1 MVNIFSLLESF
12 LFLFLGISFILV
24 LLMVYHFKKR
34 LDVMEKKNETLGD
47 ICKTMVR
54 QIEQIKN
61 EIVVSEGSSKVPKEE
76 ENISKSAS
84 SLTSFFNGIMH
95 PQMSGDMFISNMNPY
110 VQPSNMSPHVEELD
124 IQEMENADLDSVES
138 SSGSLLEETD
148 DDENIE
154 LIDYIDTDNSDNSDN
169 SDNIKEEAVT
179 TNEPADTIQVTKL
192 NETEVITED
201 DDLESFTDT
210 LMTETHTKTSLN
222 KMTVQILRT
231 IVIRDGYST
240 EPSKLKKQD
249 LIQLIL
255 SKNDENS
262 LDI

>member
-110 VQPSNMSPHVEELD
+110 VQPSNMSAHVEELD
-124 IQEMENADLDSVES
+124 IQEMENADLESIES

-148 DDENIE
+148 EEENVE
-154 LIDYIDTDNSDNSDN
+154 LIDYMDSDN
-169 SDNIKEEAVT
+169 SDNIKEEAVN
-179 TNEPADTIQVTKL
+179 TNEPADTIHVTKL
-192 NETEVITED
+192 NETEIITED

-222 KMTVQILRT
+222 KMTVQMLRT

-240 EPSKLKKQD
+240 EPSKLKKQE

-262 LDI
+262 LDV

>member
-84 SLTSFFNGIMH
+84 SLTSFLNGMIH
-95 PQMSGDMFISNMNPY
+95 PQMSGEMFISNMNSY
-110 VQPSNMSPHVEELD
+110 VQPSNMFLYHH
-124 IQEMENADLDSVES
+124 
-138 SSGSLLEETD
+138 
-148 DDENIE
+148 
-154 LIDYIDTDNSDNSDN
+154 
-169 SDNIKEEAVT
+169 KC
-179 TNEPADTIQVTKL
+179 ADTL
-192 NETEVITED
+192 PYHD
-201 DDLESFTDT
+201 
-210 LMTETHTKTSLN
+210 
-222 KMTVQILRT
+222 R
-231 IVIRDGYST
+231 
-240 EPSKLKKQD
+240 
-249 LIQLIL
+249 
-255 SKNDENS
+255 
-262 LDI
+262 

>member
-61 EIVVSEGSSKVPKEE
+61 EIVVPEGSSKVPKEE

-84 SLTSFFNGIMH
+84 SLTSFLNGMMH
-95 PQMSGDMFISNMNPY
+95 PQMQGDMFISNMNPY
-110 VQPSNMSPHVEELD
+110 VHPSNVLNHVEELV
-124 IQEMENADLDSVES
+124 IQEMENADLESVES
-138 SSGSLLEETD
+138 SSGSLSEEID
-148 DDENIE
+148 EQENIE
-154 LIDYIDTDNSDNSDN
+154 LIDYMDADNSYNSDT
-169 SDNIKEEAVT
+169 IKKET
-179 TNEPADTIQVTKL
+179 INTNEPVDTIQVTKL
-192 NETEVITED
+192 NETEVMTED

-222 KMTVQILRT
+222 KMTVQMLRT

-240 EPSKLKKQD
+240 EPSKLKKQE

-255 SKNDENS
+255 SKNDEKS
-262 LDI
+262 LDV

>member
-61 EIVVSEGSSKVPKEE
+61 EIVVPEGSSKVPKEE

-84 SLTSFFNGIMH
+84 SLTSFFNGMIH

-124 IQEMENADLDSVES
+124 IQEMENADLDSIES

-148 DDENIE
+148 EEENVE
-154 LIDYIDTDNSDNSDN
+154 LIDY
-169 SDNIKEEAVT
+169 
-179 TNEPADTIQVTKL
+179 
-192 NETEVITED
+192 
-201 DDLESFTDT
+201 
-210 LMTETHTKTSLN
+210 M
-222 KMTVQILRT
+222 
-231 IVIRDGYST
+231 
-240 EPSKLKKQD
+240 
-249 LIQLIL
+249 
-255 SKNDENS
+255 EN
-262 LDI
+262 